1 MGSVA
6 NQPFESRG
14 AWRFLAS
21 CRSSG
26 RLLSVVAL
34 AAGLIIGAVPAA
46 HAYEP
51 GIWHQGVITKTPW
64 QKEKGGPMH
73 IQLDRTDYLLMPKF
87 TLRSYKRDNAGHY
100 NSQPMDYRYLLRG
113 QRIRF
118 KAQGFSIY
126 ALEK

>member
-1 MGSVA
+1 MGPVA

-21 CRSSG
+21 CRSSA
-26 RLLSVVAL
+26 RLLSVAAL

-46 HAYEP
+46 HAHEP
-51 GIWHQGVITKTPW
+51 GVWEQGVITKTPW
-64 QKEKGGPMH
+64 QTDGSTH
-73 IQLDRTDYLLMPKF
+73 IQLDGTPYLLMPKA
-87 TLRSYKRDNAGHY
+87 TLTRYTRDNAGHY
-100 NSQPMDYRYLLRG
+100 NAQPMDYRYLLRG